1 MLPIWCFDLLLQAA
15 PVPPAGGGAA
25 DGAPADGMP
34 PPDFWSIAR
43 SMLPMLI
50 IMMGIFWILVWRPES
65 RKRREREQMVKNLKK
80 GDTVVTMGGIIGRVW
95 KADGPE
101 IVVIVDKDKEVKIR
115 FSRSAVAEVL
125 KVDSSAQPAQN
136 GASEPTESAKS

>member
-1 MLPIWCFDLLLQAA
+1 
-15 PVPPAGGGAA
+15 
-25 DGAPADGMP
+25 
-34 PPDFWSIAR
+34 
-43 SMLPMLI
+43 MLI